1 MRIFYEISQASQDL
15 SRAVVFLRGV
25 RESRRR
31 KKDLLKTTEQEW
43 ISATARLNMLV
54 SFLSLYSSFLLLNS
68 LLFFLFVCLYFVVFD
83 RNKSNLF

>member
-15 SRAVVFLRGV
+15 SRAVVFLKGV

-43 ISATARLNMLV
+43 ISATARLNLLV
-54 SFLSLYSSFLLLNS
+54 SFLSHIPLS
-68 LLFFLFVCLYFVVFD
+68 FFLNLSFFVFD
-83 RNKSNLF
+83 RNKSNLV